1 MKLSATSMLPK
12 SDLPYE
18 LGTTLNHA
26 RRVLNVEHLPAEVEH
41 EIRKIVPEV
50 QRLLRRYGFAARNG
64 HNRRMKRLEYRLSV
78 SWGYRVIS
86 VLHGYPKTAPA
97 ISFDQVKGIANGV
110 CPRIPTGEPVRVIEL
125 SKPEGGK
132 RPIVIFEKAA
142 RANQSMARDMIYVAC
157 GFSPYEY
164 ARKGRGRER
173 LMEDLKNANK
183 DGGVRALGTF
193 DIKDCYG
200 SMGVSAVE
208 SVIPTSR
215 RIIHST
221 LFVSGNTPIKMH
233 TDLTSEQ
240 AVRAGL
246 SQGALSSPI
255 VAGHVIKPCLDKV
268 PAQWLGSYLDDV
280 QLGDGTVGKVEAL
293 LDTLAEAFLTQH
305 PGSPLFEKC
314 RAAFKIGKPADVLG
328 YWPRPNP
335 PAYGGG
341 IRFSPSNKSIRRFY
355 VRMITRLLRIPM
367 KDWSDVEQEM
377 AYAYAASQKN
387 WGGKLGGREMLIT
400 AFDDCIA
407 PLFYKAHKEVLTA
420 IASGKAPD
428 EINALIAKHISIS
441 MPKVVLVT
449 VNGLV
454 QWDD

>member
-1 MKLSATSMLPK
+1 MKLAPTTMLPK
-12 SDLPYE
+12 SDLPYD
-18 LGTTLNHA
+18 LGTTLDHA
-26 RRVLNVEHLPAEVEH
+26 RRVLKVKHLPAEVEN
-41 EIRKIVPEV
+41 EIRQIVPNV

-64 HNRRMKRLEYRLSV
+64 HDRRKKRLEYLLSV

-86 VLHGYPKTAPA
+86 VLHGYPKKAPA
-97 ISFDQVKGIANGV
+97 ISFDQVKDIANGV
-110 CPRIPTGEPVRVIEL
+110 CPHIPSGEPVHVIEL
-125 SKPEGGK
+125 QKPEGGK
-132 RPIVIFEKAA
+132 RPIVIFGKAA
-142 RANQSMARDMIYVAC
+142 RANQSMARDMIYMAC

-173 LMEDLKNANK
+173 LIENLKNANK
-183 DGGVRALGTF
+183 NGGVRALGTF
-193 DIKDCYG
+193 DIKDCFP

-208 SVIPTSR
+208 SVIPISR
-215 RIIHST
+215 RIIHNT
-221 LFVSGNTPIKMH
+221 IFVSGCTPIYKH
-233 TDLTSEQ
+233 TDLISEQ

-255 VAGHVIKPCLDKV
+255 IAGHVIKPCLDKV
-268 PAQWLGSYLDDV
+268 PAKWLLSYLDDIT
-280 QLGDGTVGKVEAL
+280 LGDGSVGKVEAL
-293 LDTLAEAFLTQH
+293 LDTLAEACLSQH

-328 YWPRPNP
+328 YWPRPNR

-341 IRFSPSNKSIRRFY
+341 IRFSPSPKSKRRFY
-355 VRMITRLLRIPM
+355 VRMTARLLRLPM
-367 KDWSDVEQEM
+367 QDWSGVQEKM

-387 WGGKLGGREMLIT
+387 WGGQQGGREMLIT
-400 AFDDCIA
+400 AFDNCIA

-420 IASGKAPD
+420 IASGKTSG
-428 EINALIAKHISIS
+428 EIDALIAENISAH

-449 VNGLV
+449 ENGLV